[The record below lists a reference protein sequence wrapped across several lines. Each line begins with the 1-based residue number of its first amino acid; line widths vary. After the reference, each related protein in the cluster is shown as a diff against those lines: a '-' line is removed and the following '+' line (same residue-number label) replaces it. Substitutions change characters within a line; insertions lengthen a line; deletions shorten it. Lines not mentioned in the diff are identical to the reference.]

1 MRKKIIIIF
10 ILLIFSSIG
19 IFGSQE
25 EEEIKPIEVKS
36 FTEFFDKFHIGMR
49 ADEVLKL
56 FDNKLKLKLV
66 DTKEDFSGLEGLE
79 IYEIIPFEKLISY
92 KGKKYDLY
100 FLIYKHI
107 IFTIRFHS
115 FSLEYPDDFI
125 GELISFEDYE
135 SIKKDFDSNKKYEK
149 IFDNINTPE
158 NLSINLKSV
167 KQNISGYKYKEYIT
181 SISFYEKIYN
191 EKYSYLLRDL
201 DIQISQLPYELYI
214 NTTKNQLNKNKKAL
228 EQFVNTYLKQ

>member
-1 MRKKIIIIF
+1 MQKKRKFLINL
-10 ILLIFSSIG
+10 ILLILATTILFA
-19 IFGSQE
+19 QE
-25 EEEIKPIEVKS
+25 EKIKPIEVKS

-49 ADEVLKL
+49 AEEVLKL

-158 NLSINLKSV
+158 NLSLKSGETTLAGFAKAALGMLV
-167 KQNISGYKYKEYIT
+167 AGIEGTAKFISNL
-181 SISFYEKIYN
+181 F
-191 EKYSYLLRDL
+191 
-201 DIQISQLPYELYI
+201 
-214 NTTKNQLNKNKKAL
+214 KK
-228 EQFVNTYLKQ
+228 KRP